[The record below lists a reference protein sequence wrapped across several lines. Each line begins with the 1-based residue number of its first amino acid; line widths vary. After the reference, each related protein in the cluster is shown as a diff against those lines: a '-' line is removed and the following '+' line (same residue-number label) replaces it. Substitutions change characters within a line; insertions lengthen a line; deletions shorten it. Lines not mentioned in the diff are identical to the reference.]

1 MYQHARAST
10 RRQMPVIRPQVRL
23 RLVLPCAFMY
33 RKAGS
38 NALTGRKVATMPIK
52 REAREQLASLMDSRL
67 RDLRLRW
74 QDVAIRGGVSIKSL
88 HNARTGSASI
98 RPRTQWGIEAG
109 LQWPPG
115 FVEWVLGGHDPAG
128 FTGGETVQPAP
139 VLPPLRAVPPPEPAA
154 PPEVTIPADMAAMMQ
169 DGSLCLAVPVI
180 YTRARAILDLNPEAT
195 GRDIFPGETK
205 APKIWDLCRDAAFTL
220 DECALYAAA
229 GHLEEERRKWSGRR
243 SG

>member
-1 MYQHARAST
+1 
-10 RRQMPVIRPQVRL
+10 
-23 RLVLPCAFMY
+23 
-33 RKAGS
+33 
-38 NALTGRKVATMPIK
+38 MPIT
-52 REAREQLASLMDSRL
+52 REARAQLASLMDSRL
-67 RDLRLRW
+67 RELRLRW
-74 QDVAIRGGVSIKSL
+74 QDVSTRGDVSIKAL

-98 RPRTQWGIEAG
+98 RPQTQWGIEAG
-109 LQWPPG
+109 LQWPSG
-115 FVEWVLGGHDPAG
+115 FVQWILDGYDPASFPG
-128 FTGGETVQPAP
+128 REAP
-139 VLPPLRAVPPPEPAA
+139 RTAAPRPLAVVPSPEPSP

-205 APKIWDLCRDAAFTL
+205 APKIWDLCREAAFTL